1 MPARIQGCYTG
12 FYLPTPE
19 TIMRTTVALIAS
31 LLTTL
36 LLSACAGGLGGDDY
50 ERGQTRGVQEV
61 QMATVESVRE
71 VKIEGTKSGVG
82 STAGAV
88 VGGVAGSGVGGGR
101 GQIVGGVLGAVV
113 GGVAGAAAEEGTTR
127 QKGVEI
133 TVKLDGGRMIAITQ
147 AADEKEAFTVGERV
161 RILSGGG
168 VTRVTH

>member
-1 MPARIQGCYTG
+1 
-12 FYLPTPE
+12 
-19 TIMRTTVALIAS
+19 MRHTVALIAS

-36 LLSACAGGLGGDDY
+36 LLSACAGGLGSGDY

-61 QMATVESVRE
+61 QMGTVESVRE

-88 VGGVAGSGVGGGR
+88 VGGVAGSEVGGGK
-101 GQIVGGVLGAVV
+101 GQIVGGVIGAVV
-113 GGVAGAAAEEGTTR
+113 GGVAGAAVEEGTTR

-133 TVKLDGGRMIAITQ
+133 TVKLDSGRLIAVTQ
-147 AADEKEAFTVGERV
+147 AAEPNEVFQAGERV
-161 RILSGGG
+161 RILSGSG

>member
-1 MPARIQGCYTG
+1 M
-12 FYLPTPE
+12 PE
-19 TIMRTTVALIAS
+19 TIMRHTVAILAS

-36 LLSACAGGLGGDDY
+36 LLSACAGGLGSGDY
-50 ERGQTRGVQEV
+50 ERTQTRGVQEV
-61 QMATVESVRE
+61 QMGTVESVRE

-82 STAGAV
+82 TGAGAV
-88 VGGVAGSGVGGGR
+88 VGGVAGSRVGGGT

-113 GGVAGAAAEEGTTR
+113 GGVAGSAVEEGTTK

-133 TVKLDGGRMIAITQ
+133 TVKLDGGRMIAVTQ
-147 AADEKEAFTVGERV
+147 AAEPNEVFKVGERI